1 MKSVSKLYYLLPSII
16 VYVCFAFVAL
26 ELNPL
31 QWDGVVRA
39 FFVFVLAIANWISLW
54 IICELQNEEDDE
66 IKD

>member
-1 MKSVSKLYYLLPSII
+1 MNKLYYLLPSII

-39 FFVFVLAIANWISLW
+39 FFVITLAITNWVGFLIF
-54 IICELQNEEDDE
+54 CELQNEEDE
-66 IKD
+66 IKKEKE

>member
-1 MKSVSKLYYLLPSII
+1 MNKLYYLLPSII
-16 VYVCFAFVAL
+16 AYACFAFVAL

-39 FFVFVLAIANWISLW
+39 FFVVTLFIFNWVGLF
-54 IICELQNEEDDE
+54 IICEFQNEEEDE